1 MGNPTLYAIE
11 NEMVIESATI
21 TNNPAIRIKFHQ
33 QSSSMMNY
41 RLLCKPNPPYTPTG
55 FPTFYIYIG
64 NTQTSPNYIYALD
77 FRPVRVANTSNTTIN
92 IVNDIF
98 AQYGDTDVLKPLVQ
112 LQSSTGDFSTC
123 DTSAEEKEITIRLKK
138 DAFAPTW
145 TAPTWW
151 DESYNNNPGVAALT
165 GTNQKAVQGV
175 SYLRFVIDPA
185 TAKAGSTIDYYTIA
199 FPGYPAITLSNS
211 DVPSGGRAYTVL
223 MRNYPKLV
231 GSVKVVFSVT
241 DLRGQTKTYEK
252 TLTIVPY
259 KEFTIT
265 KNNTHRVN
273 GTGSTVVLDFSG
285 QWNGA
290 AGSPAIALSCTSIVA
305 KDGSTTIA
313 TLTPTITVSG
323 TTFSYHY
330 EWSGVTFDSSKAY
343 KITITLT
350 DTVKTVART
359 IDIPVGTPVIS
370 VRDGKVGINESVPDC
385 ALDVTG
391 DIHANGFQVFYHHG
405 GVPNLDINECTKV
418 GTYSQTTTRI
428 EQYSNLPNISI
439 STGYSC
445 PVLVEVT
452 GTQANLVQKL
462 YSLSTDEMFIRIRS
476 SNSYRSWK
484 KVTLT

>member
-1 MGNPTLYAIE
+1 MGNPQLLAVETELL
-11 NEMVIESATI
+11 I
-21 TNNPAIRIKFHQ
+21 TSTNISNNPPIRIKFHQ
-33 QSSSMMNY
+33 QNTGRLHY
-41 RLLCKPNPPYTPTG
+41 RLYCKASSLTPSN
-55 FPTFYIYIG
+55 FQPFYIYL
-64 NTQTSPNYIYALD
+64 NDQETSPSYIYALN
-77 FRPVRVANTSNTTIN
+77 FLSTRVTNTSGTTQRF
-92 IVNDIF
+92 VEDVF
-98 AQYGDTDVLKPLVQ
+98 SRYPDTDVLVPSVE
-112 LQSSTGDFSTC
+112 LQSSSGDFTTYDASTESR
-123 DTSAEEKEITIRLKK
+123 TLTIRLKENT
-138 DAFAPTW
+138 FGPTW
-145 TAPTWW
+145 TSPTWV
-151 DESYNNNPGVAALT
+151 DTTYSSNPGVAALT
-165 GTNQKAVQGV
+165 GSDQKGVQGV
-175 SYLRFVIDPA
+175 STIRFNISKA
-185 TAKAGSTIDYYTIA
+185 TVWTGSAVDYYSVS
-199 FPGYPAITLSNS
+199 FPGYPAIKIPSTN
-211 DVPSGGRAYTVL
+211 VPSSGLALQVSLNSYS
-223 MRNYPKLV
+223 KLV
-231 GSVKVVFSVT
+231 GTIPVEFSVT
-241 DLRGQTKTYEK
+241 DMRGQTTKYTQNL
-252 TLTIVPY
+252 TLVPY
-259 KEFTIT
+259 SDISIT
-265 KNNTHRVN
+265 TNNTHRKN

-285 QWNGA
+285 KWNGA

-405 GVPNLDINECTKV
+405 AVPNLDINECTKA
-418 GTYSQTTTRI
+418 GTYSQTATRI